1 MEKEYYR
8 RYEPFFGEW
17 RLGRFI
23 GAGSYGKVFEIERRD
38 ALGTVSTSAMKA
50 LTIPSSQD
58 ELDAIL
64 ASGMDE
70 EGVSDYFQKYVDDIK
85 KEIALMQRLKG
96 HSTIVSYE
104 DHRAYPHPDGRGWD
118 ILIRM
123 ELLRPINDDLRRQK
137 IFTRAEVLR
146 LGIDLCSALEVCQ
159 KNNII
164 HRDIKPGNIFL
175 SREGSFKLGDFG
187 VARIAS
193 ASMAASTRAGTVNYM
208 APEVFQG
215 RRYTSS
221 VDIYSLGLVLYQLL
235 NMNRMPFPR
244 RRTSR
249 RTSRSAPA
257 PGGFPASPCRP
268 RLRQTRPLRRWCSRP
283 VPGTLRPAMR
293 ALPRCGRRW
302 KR

>member
-123 ELLRPINDDLRRQK
+123 ELLRPINDDLRRP
-137 IFTRAEVLR
+137 R
-146 LGIDLCSALEVCQ
+146 
-159 KNNII
+159 
-164 HRDIKPGNIFL
+164 
-175 SREGSFKLGDFG
+175 SF
-187 VARIAS
+187 AW
-193 ASMAASTRAGTVNYM
+193 ASTCAARWKCARKT
-208 APEVFQG
+208 
-215 RRYTSS
+215 TSS
-221 VDIYSLGLVLYQLL
+221 TGISS
-235 NMNRMPFPR
+235 PATSSFPR
-244 RRTSR
+244 RAVS
-249 RTSRSAPA
+249 SWAISAW
-257 PGGFPASPCRP
+257 PASPARP
-268 RLRQTRPLRRWCSRP
+268 WRPP
-283 VPGTLRPAMR
+283 PGR
-293 ALPRCGRRW
+293 AP
-302 KR
+302 

>member
-193 ASMAASTRAGTVNYM
+193 ASMAASTRAGT
-208 APEVFQG
+208 
-215 RRYTSS
+215 
-221 VDIYSLGLVLYQLL
+221 
-235 NMNRMPFPR
+235 
-244 RRTSR
+244 
-249 RTSRSAPA
+249 A

-283 VPGTLRPAMR
+283 APGTLRPAMR